1 MGKANL
7 EVSFALNMLSALI
20 YSEHSYWTML
30 LVEQSIHQR
39 FVHPGPLVLGANL
52 LNFPDVHS
60 GYKPNCLTTF
70 WTQLTY
76 HFNRRTAEPLEG
88 APPPGCDEPTSRC
101 QTGPSMWTIGAD
113 KPVIPRVTFIRLR
126 CRSHIHLY
134 KYKYS
139 GSLTPTFVPDWIVIL
154 TVKPT
159 YAYALSIRFPSVS
172 SWPLNASVT
181 L

>member
-70 WTQLTY
+70 
-76 HFNRRTAEPLEG
+76 
-88 APPPGCDEPTSRC
+88 
-101 QTGPSMWTIGAD
+101 
-113 KPVIPRVTFIRLR
+113 
-126 CRSHIHLY
+126 
-134 KYKYS
+134 
-139 GSLTPTFVPDWIVIL
+139 
-154 TVKPT
+154 
-159 YAYALSIRFPSVS
+159 
-172 SWPLNASVT
+172 
-181 L
+181 